1 MSNIIGEPIPRYVI
15 DQINARQTL
24 HGSGARGGTRSD
36 QQINLLNSST
46 SWIKLASGISVD
58 STRLA
63 NIGITDTNLS
73 GMGLAKRYILHA
85 GFSQLGKSSIDKNQL
100 QQREGFLEQNA
111 KEPTA
116 TSSYTY
122 GTYGYSPMPGIIS
135 ADVKTLNRGS
145 IKKSIVKLVVNNKE
159 QFDIIDLLYLR
170 LGYTVLLEWGNSMY
184 TEDGTN
190 KETVRNTL
198 VEKIFFNKE
207 GKGSY
212 LDMLPP
218 IENQRSLYSGNYDA
232 LLGKVSNFSW
242 SFKDDG
248 SYDIEITIISLGD
261 VIESLKTNIPL
272 DKTTRDFIKQTT
284 STLPTSIPI
293 EGAETEP
300 DPIEENKDANTVSSM
315 LYLWKFLNLTPPT
328 GNEIKIINVNAEYP
342 LGSFLNTTQNGTEN
356 ISTATTTVEYVL
368 KFTLV
373 EEYTVQKT
381 FEDTQDEFSNNIVF

>member
-1 MSNIIGEPIPRYVI
+1 MANIIGEPIQGYVI
-15 DQINARQTL
+15 DQINARQKL

-63 NIGITDTNLS
+63 DIGLTDTNLS
-73 GMGLAKRYILHA
+73 GMGLAKKYILHA
-85 GFSQLGKSSIDKNQL
+85 GFSKLGKSSIDKNQL
-100 QQREGFLEQNA
+100 QQRQGFLPQDSD
-111 KEPTA
+111 
-116 TSSYTY
+116 SSYTY
-122 GTYGYSPMPGIIS
+122 GDYGYSPMPGIIS
-135 ADVKTLNRGS
+135 ADIKTLNRGS
-145 IKKSIVKLVVNNKE
+145 IKKAIVKLVVNNKE
-159 QFDIIDLLYLR
+159 QFNIIDLLYLR

-184 TEDGTN
+184 TNTGRD

-212 LDMLPP
+212 LDMLTP

-300 DPIEENKDANTVSSM
+300 DPIEENKDANAISSM

-342 LGSFLNTTQNGTEN
+342 LGSFLNTTQNNSGN

-373 EEYTVQKT
+373 DDIGVGQRT
-381 FEDTQDEFSNNIVF
+381 FEDTQNEFSNNIVF